1 MLGVVGGR
9 GQKTINRGIDRA
21 TVATRPPGSSI
32 KPLSVYG
39 PALDA
44 GIITYGSVVDD
55 TPVMF
60 NKYVISAGSDSSSTV
75 YGYDPYPQNLPVVYR
90 GLTTINSAVTRSVN
104 TIAMKVLQMLGVDTS
119 FDFMQNKLG
128 FSSLIEYAE
137 KSNGEV
143 ITDKGLAALALGQ
156 PNYGVTLLE
165 MTSAYEIFDNKGI
178 YNTPKLFVKI
188 EDAEGN
194 VVIDNSQAETNIV
207 IKEETASIM
216 TIMLQKVM
224 NEGTGMGCTLR
235 NTVNVAVKQ
244 VLQAPTSTDISWDI
258 HRTTSAESGQAMT

>member
-1 MLGVVGGR
+1 
-9 GQKTINRGIDRA
+9 
-21 TVATRPPGSSI
+21 
-32 KPLSVYG
+32 
-39 PALDA
+39 
-44 GIITYGSVVDD
+44 
-55 TPVMF
+55 
-60 NKYVISAGSDSSSTV
+60 
-75 YGYDPYPQNLPVVYR
+75 
-90 GLTTINSAVTRSVN
+90 
-104 TIAMKVLQMLGVDTS
+104 MLGVDTS

-235 NTVNVAVKQ
+235 NTVNVAGK
-244 VLQAPTSTDISWDI
+244 TG
-258 HRTTSAESGQAMT
+258 TTSADFDRYFVGYTPYYVCGVWTGYDMNQSLSAFGENPSLQVWDLIMTKLHQKYIDEANNGGTPLKTF